1 MIKNNCYFQILDKDL
16 EDSLE
21 IIENL
26 ITTYYEERDYLYYIN
41 SLIFYEKLPSYNEFR
56 KQFKVN
62 SSSVKTTSKLSK
74 EEKEQIKKE
83 NNETL
88 KLFLDQKSY
97 KEVSI

>member
-1 MIKNNCYFQILDKDL
+1 MDI

-26 ITTYYEERDYLYYIN
+26 ITTYYEERDYLYYVN

-62 SSSVKTTSKLSK
+62 NSSAKATSKLSK
-74 EEKEQIKKE
+74 EEKEQIRKE
-83 NNETL
+83 NNATL
-88 KLFLDQKSY
+88 KLFSDEKNY

>member
-1 MIKNNCYFQILDKDL
+1 MDL

-26 ITTYYEERDYLYYIN
+26 ITTYYEERDYLYYVN

-62 SSSVKTTSKLSK
+62 ISSAKTTSKLSEK
-74 EEKEQIKKE
+74 EKEQIKEE

-88 KLFLDQKSY
+88 KLFLDKKNY
-97 KEVSI
+97 EEVRIEDVRSI

>member
-1 MIKNNCYFQILDKDL
+1 MDL
-16 EDSLE
+16 EDSLD

-26 ITTYYEERDYLYYIN
+26 ITTYYEERDYLYYVN

-62 SSSVKTTSKLSK
+62 SSSAKTTSKLS
-74 EEKEQIKKE
+74 EKEKKQIKEE

-88 KLFLDQKSY
+88 KLFLDKKNY
-97 KEVSI
+97 EEVRIEDVRSI

>member
-1 MIKNNCYFQILDKDL
+1 MNL

-41 SLIFYEKLPSYNEFR
+41 TIALYEKLPSYNEFR
-56 KQFKVN
+56 EQFKVN
-62 SSSVKTTSKLSK
+62 VSNSKTTSKLSK
-74 EEKEQIKKE
+74 EEKEKRRNE

-88 KLFLDQKSY
+88 KLFLDKKNY
-97 KEVSI
+97 EEVSIKDVRSI

>member
-1 MIKNNCYFQILDKDL
+1 MDL
-16 EDSLE
+16 EDSLD

-26 ITTYYEERDYLYYIN
+26 ITTYYEERDYLYYVN

-62 SSSVKTTSKLSK
+62 ISSAKTTSKLSEK
-74 EEKEQIKKE
+74 EKEQIKEE

-88 KLFLDQKSY
+88 KLFLDKKNY
-97 KEVSI
+97 EEVRIEDVRSI